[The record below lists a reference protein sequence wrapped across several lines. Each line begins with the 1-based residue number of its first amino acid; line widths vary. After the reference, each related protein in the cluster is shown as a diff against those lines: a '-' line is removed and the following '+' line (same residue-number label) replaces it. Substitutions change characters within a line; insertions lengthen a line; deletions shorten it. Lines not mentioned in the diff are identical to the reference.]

1 MNEDERNLRSL
12 LAAVDTGDMPCALEL
27 LPDDVRLRLGSAE
40 TVIGPAAAAAAFGA
54 LLETVTSLSHQIHHV
69 WAADPPESA
78 VICELTASIESHD
91 GTRMT
96 LPGVNV
102 YRLRDAQDHRLPRP
116 HGFVAN
122 STVEV
127 VVS

>member
-12 LAAVDTGDMPCALEL
+12 LAAVDTGDMPGALEL
-27 LPDDVRLRLGSAE
+27 LADDVRLRRGSAE
-40 TVIGPAAAAAAFGA
+40 TVIGPAAAFGA
-54 LLETVTSLSHQIHHV
+54 LLETVTSLSHQIHHA
-69 WAADPPESA
+69 WALDPPESA

-102 YRLRDAQDHRLPRP
+102 YRLRDGKIIDYRVHMDLSR
-116 HGFVAN
+116 N